1 MTKTQNFA
9 VLGLQWGDEGK
20 GKIVNFLSPNF
31 HATCR
36 FQGGHNAGHTLIVN
50 GKKLI
55 LHLLPSSICEKDAL
69 SLIGKGVV
77 LSPNDLFEEISEAN
91 TFLEG
96 VEDRLK
102 ISSACVLILDHHKKF
117 DQCREKSNS
126 FKTIGT
132 TGRGIG
138 PAYEDKVGRRAI
150 RLVDCFYEKILEEK
164 LRENLDFYNFMFNKL
179 FSVEEVSFQETFE
192 KALSYGERLRP
203 MTKDISKLI
212 IEMNNDG
219 KKVLFEG
226 AQGALLDVDNGTY
239 PYVTSSNSSAAG
251 IASGSGLGP
260 LSVSNILGIAK
271 AYTTRVGEGPMP
283 TELFDDIGIHIAK
296 KGGEVGATTGRPRR
310 CGWFDAVAMKKVIQS
325 NSVKSLC
332 ITKLD
337 VFDGMESIK
346 ICESYDNSDEFFE
359 ESLNLDHVKPQY
371 IELSGWK
378 KPIYGLKT
386 LDDFPKEA
394 IEFISKIEEVC
405 GVSVDIL
412 STGPEREST
421 IFKND
426 II

>member
-36 FQGGHNAGHTLIVN
+36 FQGGHNAGHTLIVK

-164 LRENLDFYNFMFNKL
+164 LRENLDFYNFMFNKF

-251 IASGSGLGP
+251 IAAGSGLGP

-310 CGWFDAVAMKKVIQS
+310 CGWFDAVAMRKVIQS
-325 NSVKSLC
+325 NSIKSLC

-346 ICESYDNSDEFFE
+346 ICDSYDNSDEFFE

-394 IEFISKIEEVC
+394 LEFISKIEEVC
-405 GVSVDIL
+405 GVSVDII

-426 II
+426 IT